1 MGSSNSKKLSPEE
14 MKYLT
19 PTGLYPSCSWDLKTI
34 RKLIMEK
41 KLAPFY
47 PGREEKDAPDL
58 DECPICFMF
67 YGGGLN
73 RTNCCHKDVCTECFL
88 QIKKP
93 GTPLLNSICP
103 FCNRA
108 RFTVVFLGPKTREE
122 RLKEEMEEQKV
133 IELQE
138 RMRQEEIE
146 RDIERQR
153 QRQMEKDKRKEDD
166 NEGEERIWSIAQN
179 EGPPSSS
186 KHDARSSTA
195 SAQDLAAPPFLPPS
209 PTDASPEQDLEDLM
223 VMEAIRLSLI
233 DNGCAPNVPFP
244 IRS

>member
-73 RTNCCHKDVCTECFL
+73 RTNCCHKDVCTGEAPMVKSSNVLLLKNSSSQFFRML
-88 QIKKP
+88 SPNQKTGHSP
-93 GTPLLNSICP
+93 FELDLPLLQPRSLHC
-103 FCNRA
+103 
-108 RFTVVFLGPKTREE
+108 
-122 RLKEEMEEQKV
+122 RLFGT
-133 IELQE
+133 
-138 RMRQEEIE
+138 
-146 RDIERQR
+146 
-153 QRQMEKDKRKEDD
+153 ED
-166 NEGEERIWSIAQN
+166 
-179 EGPPSSS
+179 
-186 KHDARSSTA
+186 T
-195 SAQDLAAPPFLPPS
+195 
-209 PTDASPEQDLEDLM
+209 
-223 VMEAIRLSLI
+223 
-233 DNGCAPNVPFP
+233 
-244 IRS
+244 